1 MKQNF
6 LYQLFCI
13 YSKNLFINESWIHFL
28 IDDDFSEL
36 VIFISFENK
45 KEGLAT
51 KKEKEKWGTSSVFAF
66 ARLKVKH
73 DFWN

>member
-36 VIFISFENK
+36 MIFISFENK
-45 KEGLAT
+45 KEGLVVNLHLH
-51 KKEKEKWGTSSVFAF
+51 K
-66 ARLKVKH
+66 
-73 DFWN
+73 